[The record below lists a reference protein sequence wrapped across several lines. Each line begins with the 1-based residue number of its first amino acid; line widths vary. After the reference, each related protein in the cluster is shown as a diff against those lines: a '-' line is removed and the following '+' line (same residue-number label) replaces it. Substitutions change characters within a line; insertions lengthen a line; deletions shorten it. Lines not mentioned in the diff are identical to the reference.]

1 LAIGPSGIAEGMPAD
16 TDALE
21 RQLVNDLAGLGD
33 RMADERF
40 CQELY
45 RALTNNEW
53 KRQGTD
59 GAIALSWTLADR
71 LINDVHAAHGRPAMT
86 LAQTGGEG
94 EVSQTV
100 QDVLGEL
107 GWSHHALD
115 TSRNDPRHVSEP
127 AHGAPPP
134 HGGSNPSTEERFAG
148 AHEEAE
154 YNRLVPPG
162 EREPGTLDDKLGR
175 KA

>member
-1 LAIGPSGIAEGMPAD
+1 MPAD
-16 TDALE
+16 TDDLE
-21 RQLVNDLAGLGD
+21 RRLVDDLSGLGD

-40 CQELY
+40 CHELY

-53 KRQGTD
+53 KRRGTD

-94 EVSQTV
+94 DVSHTV
-100 QDVLGEL
+100 QEVLGEL
-107 GWSHHALD
+107 GWSHRPLD
-115 TSRNDPRHVSEP
+115 TSRNDPQHVSEP
-127 AHGAPPP
+127 AHGAPAP
-134 HGGSNPSTEERFAG
+134 HDGPTPSTEERFHE
-148 AHEEAE
+148 AHEQAE

-162 EREPGTLDDKLGR
+162 EQEPGTLGDKLGR
-175 KA
+175 QG